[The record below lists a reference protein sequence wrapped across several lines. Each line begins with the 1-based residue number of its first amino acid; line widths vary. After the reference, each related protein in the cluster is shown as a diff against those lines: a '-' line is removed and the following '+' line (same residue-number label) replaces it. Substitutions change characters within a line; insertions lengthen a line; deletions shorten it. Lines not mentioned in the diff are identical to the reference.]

1 MIISN
6 KKFLKRQVAALQ
18 KKIDNQDTIAEVA
31 ALLKDNTSTKSNNDE
46 KHQTMARKVMGIV
59 AREKQDS

>member
-1 MIISN
+1 M
-6 KKFLKRQVAALQ
+6 AALQ

-31 ALLKDNTSTKSNNDE
+31 ALFKDNTSTKSNNDE
-46 KHQTMARKVMGIV
+46 KHQAMARKVMGIV